1 MFNESDVAPVTRD
14 RLYEQV
20 AQRIQEVILAAE
32 RPPGSKIP
40 TEREMGEQFGV
51 SRTVI
56 REALKALSERG
67 LVTIRPGRGAYVA
80 DPVDSALSEPIRL
93 LYQLHN
99 FSYDNLVE
107 VRRVLEVEIAGMAAE
122 RALPDQ
128 LEKMRSAV
136 AEMDEHYGDLEA
148 FVLTD
153 QHFHVTLAEATQ
165 NAMFPILIGSIGG
178 LVHESRQL
186 MFGVRGSPYRGQSY
200 HRALLEAV
208 ERRDVVA
215 ARQAMRDHLAQVE
228 TDIQA
233 VSQGE
238 NPQGTEGGE

>member
-20 AQRIQEVILAAE
+20 AQRIQELILADE

-136 AEMDEHYGDLEA
+136 AEMD
-148 FVLTD
+148 

-186 MFGVRGSPYRGQSY
+186 IFGVRGSPHRGQSY

-215 ARQAMRDHLAQVE
+215 ARRAMRDHLAQVE
-228 TDIQA
+228 ADIQA

>member
-1 MFNESDVAPVTRD
+1 MFSESDVVPVTRD

-20 AQRIQEVILAAE
+20 AQRIQEQILADGP
-32 RPPGSKIP
+32 PPGSKIL

-122 RALPDQ
+122 RARPDQ

-136 AEMDEHYGDLEA
+136 AEMDEHYDDLEA

-153 QHFHVTLAEATQ
+153 QRFHVTLAESTQ

-178 LVHESRQL
+178 LVHESRLL
-186 MFGVRGSPYRGQSY
+186 MFGVSGSPYRGQSY

-208 ERRDVVA
+208 EGQDVAA
-215 ARQAMRDHLAQVE
+215 ARQAMRDHLAQVDA
-228 TDIQA
+228 DIQA
-233 VSQGE
+233 AKQGE
-238 NPQGTEGGE
+238 TPQVEEGGE